1 MAFDIEFDWDLL
13 YLEYSTDS
21 GENWNIL
28 GNPDD
33 PNWYNSS
40 RIAGDGIND
49 NCYNC
54 IGSQWTGTN
63 LDLNQYSHDLSVI
76 QNISN
81 NIIFRFVF
89 HTDEYVNQEGVIIDD
104 FVIDGTV
111 LGIDDSELL
120 EIEVY
125 PNPSSDVFN
134 ISFIN
139 TLNYNISVRDTAGKL
154 LFEDTNINDV
164 SNYKLDMSRF
174 STGLYF
180 IEINSNGKKITK
192 KLILK

>member
-1 MAFDIEFDWDLL
+1 M
-13 YLEYSTDS
+13 
-21 GENWNIL
+21 
-28 GNPDD
+28 
-33 PNWYNSS
+33 
-40 RIAGDGIND
+40 
-49 NCYNC
+49 
-54 IGSQWTGTN
+54 
-63 LDLNQYSHDLSVI
+63 I

-89 HTDEYVNQEGVIIDD
+89 HTDEYVNEEGVIIDD
-104 FVIDGTV
+104 FVIEGTV